1 MSGTDPRAGRGPY
14 ANSWMDTSRPAFP
27 MGGSLS
33 LEESVNYLL
42 SAAARP
48 PPAPSPQLHHA
59 PPPRA
64 SESIYYAPPP
74 PAPVMAAG
82 THTADLGNSPA
93 VLSALRALQD
103 KIRDLEASRSDLQ
116 ARLAQSEET
125 RGREDDHARL
135 FQRRAQIQLQESVQ
149 ALAAR
154 HEAQVDGMQRHAG
167 RVQEE
172 LQGALADARRR
183 AEEAEAGSASLQR
196 RAEAAEKETGRKEE
210 ELRLLRARLEDVDAA
225 LEAQK
230 RGNERQ
236 SARIAKDAAIAAERE
251 REVAAREEELLS
263 ARRAKVGAEDRAAAL
278 SHEYCKLEVEFD
290 SLRAREEAAR
300 TSALDAEE
308 RAQRDR
314 DENWGGQAERTTL
327 AGEKIQLEES
337 LRNILV
343 INDQLLQRVYDDE
356 AQPPAAARTV
366 PRLRERVPAGGG
378 KKRRP
383 ASAGTAP
390 KKGFAVRHVPETDYT
405 SPYSYAAGL
414 DDKKTMR
421 ASRR

>member
-82 THTADLGNSPA
+82 THTVAPSA
-93 VLSALRALQD
+93 LSAAVPLTVAAAED

-154 HEAQVDGMQRHAG
+154 HEAQVDG
-167 RVQEE
+167 
-172 LQGALADARRR
+172 QGALADARRR